1 MEPVSEPP
9 RPAAPTGETRATAR
23 LPGLEIEIVHRVS
36 PDRDAEQISINLQA
50 LPSFEAFGRWL
61 EATNPFSFWMQAAQ
75 QFWAPWLGMMNLDVN
90 RDPNPDLAAGGTARQ
105 LAQHGV
111 DAPQRASDERP

>member
-1 MEPVSEPP
+1 MSEPL
-9 RPAAPTGETRATAR
+9 RPAGPTDASRATAQ

-36 PDRDAEQISINLQA
+36 PNRDAEQISINLQA

-75 QFWAPWLGMMNLDVN
+75 LFWAPWLGMMS
-90 RDPNPDLAAGGTARQ
+90 PDLLPGGTAQQRPR
-105 LAQHGV
+105 HGPA
-111 DAPQRASDERP
+111 APPLHAPKEPA

>member
-36 PDRDAEQISINLQA
+36 PNRDAEQISINLQA

-61 EATNPFSFWMQAAQ
+61 EATNPLSFWMQAAQ
-75 QFWAPWLGMMNLDVN
+75 LFWAPWLGMM
-90 RDPNPDLAAGGTARQ
+90 DPATNCDLAANGTARQ
-105 LAQHGV
+105 LPQHVV
-111 DAPQRASDERP
+111 DAPPQRAPDERP